1 MFSVKLQ
8 HESATGIHISSPFWI
23 SLSSPSPTDPSRL
36 IQSPCLSI
44 LRHIPSSQSYGFSS
58 CHVMTNLDSILKS
71 RDITLL
77 TNVCLVKAMVFP
89 VVMYGCESWT
99 IRKAEHSSILA
110 WRILWTEEPSGLQST
125 GSRRVR
131 QDWVTDTFTSRS
143 LRANHAGNRL
153 HTLPRRLLCAHCTAG
168 PPSEN
173 STISFTGY
181 KKIAF

>member
-8 HESATGIHISSPFWI
+8 HESAIGIHISSPFWI

-153 HTLPRRLLCAHCTAG
+153 HSLPGGCCVPTARQD
-168 PPSEN
+168 PPAKTAPSA
-173 STISFTGY
+173 SLAT
-181 KKIAF
+181 KK